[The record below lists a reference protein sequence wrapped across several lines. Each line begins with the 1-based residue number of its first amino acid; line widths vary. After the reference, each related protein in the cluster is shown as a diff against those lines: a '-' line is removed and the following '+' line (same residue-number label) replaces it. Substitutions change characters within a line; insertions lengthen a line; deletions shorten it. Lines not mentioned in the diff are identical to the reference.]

1 MDRTHHQWQSRVDK
15 GSGFFGVKPFD
26 EGGGAFEVSEESGD
40 GLAFTLSGAA
50 GLPRRL
56 FSENPF
62 RQMRG
67 RVAGWGFRV
76 KRQAREWGGPLSF
89 TFPDKPPPFRFG
101 NLRMSK
107 EQLFLEI
114 CEILVV

>member
-1 MDRTHHQWQSRVDK
+1 MDSIHHQLQSRVDK

-62 RQMRG
+62 RQIRG
-67 RVAGWGFRV
+67 RIIPRRKWIADCRLLTADWGV
-76 KRQAREWGGPLSF
+76 G
-89 TFPDKPPPFRFG
+89 
-101 NLRMSK
+101 
-107 EQLFLEI
+107 I
-114 CEILVV
+114 